1 MCPTS
6 EILHPMGDDA
16 RVTTAERT
24 GAAQRRVLAVLVVA
38 QVLGGVGVATGIA
51 LASLAAADLSGS
63 DVVGGAA
70 LTAVVCG
77 TAVAALPV
85 SRLAAR
91 AGRRPALVL
100 GYGTGALGAAL
111 SVVALALGSWPL
123 LLLALLPFGAATA
136 AGLAARFAATDLAD
150 PGRRARSL
158 GLVIWAVTVGAVAG
172 PNLAA
177 PMQGVA
183 GALGLVPTAGPFL
196 LSAVAF
202 GGAAAVV
209 AVGLR
214 PDPLVLARSLAPDAG
229 AAPAGSRRRG
239 AVRTVRAH
247 PAAVLAI
254 GSIALAHLAMV
265 GLMSLTPVHMD
276 HGGASLQLVGLVIS
290 LHVAGMYVLSPVFG
304 LLADRWGR
312 RPVLALGAALLVA
325 AGLVAGPASPT
336 DSVVLTT
343 GLVLLGLGWS
353 AALVAGSAELTD
365 AVPLADRARVEGL
378 SDVTMSVAG
387 ALGGVLAGV
396 VVAVASYAA
405 LGLTVAVIA
414 APVLAFVL
422 LGGRRR
428 SAATG

>member
-1 MCPTS
+1 MT
-6 EILHPMGDDA
+6 
-16 RVTTAERT
+16 
-24 GAAQRRVLAVLVVA
+24 AQRRVLTVLVIA
-38 QVLGGVGVATGIA
+38 QVLGGIGVATGIA
-51 LASLAAADLSGS
+51 LAGLAAADLSGS

-70 LTAVVCG
+70 LTAVVVG

-100 GYGTGALGAAL
+100 GYGTGSLGAVLA
-111 SVVALALGSWPL
+111 VLALELASWPL

-136 AGLAARFAATDLAD
+136 AGLAARFAATDLAEPD
-150 PGRRARSL
+150 RRARSL
-158 GLVIWAVTVGAVAG
+158 GVVVWAVTVGAVAG

-183 GALGLVPTAGPFL
+183 AAIGLVPTAGPFL
-196 LSAVAF
+196 LAAVAF
-202 GGAAAVV
+202 GAAAVV
-209 AVGLR
+209 VQLGLR
-214 PDPLVLARSLAPDAG
+214 PDPLVLARSLAPEPPG
-229 AAPAGSRRRG
+229 ARTRG

-247 PAAVLAI
+247 PAAALAI
-254 GSIALAHLAMV
+254 GSIALAHLAMIA
-265 GLMSLTPVHMD
+265 LMSLTPVHMD

-325 AGLVAGPASPT
+325 AGLVAGPAAAT
-336 DSVVLTT
+336 DSVMITV

-365 AVPLADRARVEGL
+365 AVPLTDRPGVQGL

-387 ALGGVLAGV
+387 AVGGVLAGV
-396 VVAVASYAA
+396 IVALASYAA
-405 LGLTVAVIA
+405 LGLTVAALA

-422 LGGRRR
+422 LGRRVR
-428 SAATG
+428 AA